1 MDLLGVFGAAAW
13 VVIGLGGTW
22 FLVTGRKMVLG
33 LPRDI
38 REGRRLRVFGLAT
51 VALAVFVISQFL
63 QSRSLFPYGAI
74 AIGLFLAITLA
85 LSKNWRR
92 KGRAPDAPAPEA

>member
-13 VVIGLGGTW
+13 VVIGLAGAW
-22 FLVTGRKMVLG
+22 LMVTGRKMVYG

-38 REGRRLRVFGLAT
+38 REGGRLRVFGLAT
-51 VALAVFVISQFL
+51 VALAAFVISQFL

-74 AIGLFLAITLA
+74 AIGLFLATALA
-85 LSKNWRR
+85 LSINRR
-92 KGRAPDAPAPEA
+92 SKGRAADVSTPDV